1 MSIRAKTAAVTS
13 APSGGAEQR
22 LQRVLTLGLEK
33 LNLGNAAAATTGVKD
48 EQLLRM
54 LYSKTREGRD
64 KRDEDIIEEAMREFL
79 ENGGNTNAWDYTNAL
94 RNLRE
99 LQADRAARE
108 ADPAAYE
115 EAKRQ
120 KRLQKTLADKVT
132 EGGMRG
138 DEDIVAEAIR
148 EYEEAGG
155 DPNHFY
161 YQDAQQRLRMML
173 HVRARQQRNRS
184 PLRPMKS
191 NPR

>member
-1 MSIRAKTAAVTS
+1 MSIRAQTPAVTS
-13 APSGGAEQR
+13 GPSGGAEQR
-22 LQRVLTLGLEK
+22 LHRVLTLGLK
-33 LNLGNAAAATTGVKD
+33 KPDLGNAAAAANGVKD
-48 EQLLRM
+48 DQLERK

-64 KRDEDIIEEAMREFL
+64 KRDEDIIEEAMREFV

-120 KRLQKTLADKVT
+120 KRLQTTLFDKVT
-132 EGGMRG
+132 KGGMRG

-155 DPNHFY
+155 DPNNFY

-173 HVRARQQRNRS
+173 YVRYQQQRNR
-184 PLRPMKS
+184 
-191 NPR
+191 